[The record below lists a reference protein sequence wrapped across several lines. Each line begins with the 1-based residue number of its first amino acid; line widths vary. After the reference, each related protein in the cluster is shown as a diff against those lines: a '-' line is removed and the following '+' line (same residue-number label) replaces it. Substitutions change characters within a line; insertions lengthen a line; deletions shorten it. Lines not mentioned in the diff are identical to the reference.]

1 MKVVIKGL
9 DELRRDLGDPD
20 LFDDALRPAFKKSGV
35 VVEGSWKDK
44 VHKVTRKYQGSLGH
58 EVTGRGATLETRVG
72 PQPGTGQPR
81 GYTAAQTAHW
91 KKPRK
96 GKNTGDPQVYAIF
109 EDQGTKY
116 RPGHPA
122 AEPALAENVDRI
134 ERFMADGMN
143 DALEKVGR

>member
-1 MKVVIKGL
+1 MRVTIRGL
-9 DELRRDLGDPD
+9 DELVRDLRDPD
-20 LFDDALRPAFKKSGV
+20 LLDDALRTPFKKSGV
-35 VVEGSWKDK
+35 IVEGAWKDK
-44 VHKVTRKYQGSLGH
+44 AHRVTGKYQGSLGH
-58 EVTGRGATLETRVG
+58 DVTGHGPSLEVAIG

-81 GYTAAQTAHW
+81 AYSAAQTAHW

-96 GKNTGDPQVYAIF
+96 GKNRGDPQVYAIF

-122 AEPALAENVDRI
+122 AEPALAENTDRI
-134 ERFMADGMN
+134 ERLVRDGMN